1 MNIHL
6 LRSAFMLLN
15 TDYVQ
20 LDHHW
25 RYRNV
30 TSTFYRLYYIDGGEG
45 KLYNHAETVSLEA
58 GFIYLI
64 PSFTTCNYEC
74 RHHLSQYYISFTEES
89 SDGTSLFATNRKLFK
104 LRASE
109 DDIRCV
115 KRILDLNPNRTL
127 GNTYDPRD
135 YEKTD
140 ILKGFQ
146 DLNNLLRPSEFIE
159 VSGLLLQLI
168 SRFMG
173 AETFFMEERRAIPSK
188 ILDAIYFMQTNL
200 RTNITVE
207 LLAARASQHPDY
219 FSRLFLKNTGER
231 PLAFLQAKRIER
243 VQLLLV
249 TTDYP
254 FYRIAEETGFE
265 SLSYL
270 SRVFRKQTGQTLG
283 AYRKQHEAVK

>member
-1 MNIHL
+1 M
-6 LRSAFMLLN
+6 
-15 TDYVQ
+15 
-20 LDHHW
+20 
-25 RYRNV
+25 
-30 TSTFYRLYYIDGGEG
+30 
-45 KLYNHAETVSLEA
+45 
-58 GFIYLI
+58 
-64 PSFTTCNYEC
+64 
-74 RHHLSQYYISFTEES
+74 
-89 SDGTSLFATNRKLFK
+89 
-104 LRASE
+104 
-109 DDIRCV
+109 

-127 GNTYDPRD
+127 GSTYDPRD

-207 LLAARASQHPDY
+207 KLAARASQHPDY